1 MQPGAPN
8 LSMGVIFC
16 GNHTLKCCLTAIR
29 KFVQFRSSTS
39 IRVLF
44 TSNMC
49 WHGGSMWTSRVRQ
62 GTVLSGAPA
71 ANREEI
77 LLLTTLLTSEPGLS
91 LHKDPLI
98 WALIQVQTKPN
109 GNGSLGQGT
118 LFHVSQTR
126 NLLRVGHLCSL
137 GLPFCKKCFKN

>member
-1 MQPGAPN
+1 MCLLLCAPLLSPPHPNYMVCQSQLLSNKTWQVAPDEIIMPLGHRRHEVQPGAPN

-49 WHGGSMWTSRVRQ
+49 WHGRSKWMSRVRQ
-62 GTVLSGAPA
+62 HTVLSGAPA
-71 ANREEI
+71 TNRERSYF
-77 LLLTTLLTSEPGLS
+77 LPLCSLLTSEPRPFLYE
-91 LHKDPLI
+91 DPLI
-98 WALIQVQTKPN
+98 
-109 GNGSLGQGT
+109 
-118 LFHVSQTR
+118 
-126 NLLRVGHLCSL
+126 
-137 GLPFCKKCFKN
+137 

>member
-44 TSNMC
+44 TSN
-49 WHGGSMWTSRVRQ
+49 
-62 GTVLSGAPA
+62 VLAWQ
-71 ANREEI
+71 E
-77 LLLTTLLTSEPGLS
+77 
-91 LHKDPLI
+91 
-98 WALIQVQTKPN
+98 QVDVQCQAT
-109 GNGSLGQGT
+109 
-118 LFHVSQTR
+118 HCAEW
-126 NLLRVGHLCSL
+126 CS
-137 GLPFCKKCFKN
+137 CN